1 MLGHFLDDIT
11 IVQYVQRLSE
21 RCYHVV
27 EVELVNLGHQLVR
40 LVLGELPHLDVDG
53 WGSLGKGVQLV
64 VGDVVRLVLAL
75 RTAGTSRIFHYN
87 RINNLPMVF
96 FELPLVTI
104 TSEFLGKVLKPPKTA
119 QPWLKCFSGTVFQ
132 LRPFENSWEIVQ
144 I

>member
-104 TSEFLGKVLKPPKTA
+104 TSEFLGKVLKPPKNGSTLVKMFL
-119 QPWLKCFSGTVFQ
+119 WDCFSTQTF
-132 LRPFENSWEIVQ
+132 
-144 I
+144 